1 MKSYTNKPDIDNVFK
16 LIINWFKKNKKE
28 HFFRQNRTPY
38 SVWISEVI
46 LQQTRLVYGISRIEN
61 FLIKFP
67 NVQTLA
73 LAKESEVLNAFQ
85 GLGYYNRARNL
96 HKGAII
102 INNYFAEFPSS
113 YQKLL
118 SIPSIGPYTA
128 SLICSVCF
136 QKPYPAID
144 TNIARITSRIYGE
157 HFDDRKKLFTFTDV
171 LFKRLFLFYKPEFYG
186 IINEAFMEFGQEVC
200 KSKNPLCEICFIS
213 SECIIFLKKIN
224 VVNFTLFFKKP
235 VLQINW
241 NIYIIEYKDLF
252 LLFNWNDMPI
262 LKKFTGFAS
271 ELIYKGQKY
280 QNNANLKEII
290 KNKILPI
297 GQISQRVTHHNI
309 TFFIHYIKLDLK
321 TNIENGF
328 WVNKSEIIDY
338 FFSSVLNKIWEKY
351 LDFTARGGI

>member
-1 MKSYTNKPDIDNVFK
+1 MKSYSNKPDIDNIFK
-16 LIINWFKKNKKE
+16 IIINWFEKNRKE

-61 FLIKFP
+61 FLKKFP
-67 NVQTLA
+67 NVQALA
-73 LAKESEVLNAFQ
+73 LAKESEVLTAFQ

-102 INNYFAEFPSS
+102 INNVFTEFPSS

-157 HFDDRKKLFTFTDV
+157 HFNDRKKLFTFTNE
-171 LFKRLFLFYKPEFYG
+171 LFNRLFLFYKPEFYG

-200 KSKNPLCEICFIS
+200 KFKNPLCEICVIS
-213 SECIIFLKKIN
+213 SNCIIFLKKIN
-224 VVNFTLFFKKP
+224 VTQFSLFLKKP

-241 NIYIIEYKDLF
+241 NIYIIEYKDIF

-271 ELIYKGQKY
+271 DLIYNDQKY
-280 QNNANLKEII
+280 QNCDELKEIN
-290 KNKILPI
+290 KNEFQHI

-309 TFFIHYIKLDLK
+309 TFFINYIKLNLK
-321 TNIENGF
+321 TNFEKGF
-328 WVNKSEIIDY
+328 WVKKPEINDY
-338 FFSSVLNKIWEKY
+338 FYSSVLNKIWKKY